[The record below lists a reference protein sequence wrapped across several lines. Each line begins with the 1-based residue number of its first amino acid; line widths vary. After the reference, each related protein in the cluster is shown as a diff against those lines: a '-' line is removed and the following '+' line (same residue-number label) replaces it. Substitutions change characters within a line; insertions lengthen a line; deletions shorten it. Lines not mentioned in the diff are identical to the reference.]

1 MSPQAELLDTLRA
14 VETPE
19 GITLDLRLA
28 GPAPRA
34 LAWLIDSLI
43 KYVILLGIL
52 LGLGFLGETGLGF
65 WFLSLFLLEWFYPV
79 LFELYWNGATPGK
92 KAFSL
97 QVINDNGT
105 PVDGSAS
112 VIRNLLRAADFL
124 PLFYGFGLVSLLVNR
139 DFKRLGDLAAGTVV
153 IYQERPVKPI
163 PLPVGPSWQPLFPLS
178 LTERRVLIDFAERS
192 AALNPAR
199 RAELAGVLDVLAAF
213 QNEHNTDAVETLLA
227 NARWLRGEQE

>member
-1 MSPQAELLDTLRA
+1 MSSQVELLDTLRA

-19 GITLDLRLA
+19 GITLELRLA
-28 GPAPRA
+28 GPVPRA

-43 KYVILLGIL
+43 KYAVLLGIL

-79 LFELYWNGATPGK
+79 LFELYWDGATPGK

-105 PVDGSAS
+105 PVDTSAS

-153 IYQERPVKPI
+153 IYQERPAKSI
-163 PLPVGPSWQPLFPLS
+163 PLPVGPSRQPLFPLS
-178 LTERRVLIDFAERS
+178 LAEQRVLIDFAERS

-199 RAELAGVLDVLAAF
+199 RVELATLLTAF

-227 NARWLRGEQE
+227 SARWLWGAQG